1 MDKAFEYLKKTFPSK
16 YRDLV
21 LEHKAVNKVIS
32 FCDEQQQYLLF
43 TGMFP
48 EVNGGKGINEE
59 LETYFVNFLAEKYHA
74 TAVARASAFVEEDQ
88 TAFIGMDIRSKD
100 GEVWSQQNIFTVDD
114 EDKVTDVDADFT
126 HSSPENPIC
135 PIVNTYFEFIDFP
148 EDTLAYLNDLFE
160 QVKSSIQSIPLE
172 K

>member
-1 MDKAFEYLKKTFPSK
+1 MDKGFEYLKATFPNK
-16 YRDLV
+16 YRNLV

-74 TAVARASAFVEEDQ
+74 TAVARASAFVQEDQ
-88 TAFIGMDIRSKD
+88 
-100 GEVWSQQNIFTVDD
+100 
-114 EDKVTDVDADFT
+114 
-126 HSSPENPIC
+126 
-135 PIVNTYFEFIDFP
+135 
-148 EDTLAYLNDLFE
+148 
-160 QVKSSIQSIPLE
+160 
-172 K
+172 

>member
-1 MDKAFEYLKKTFPSK
+1 MDKGFEYLKATFPNK
-16 YRDLV
+16 YRNLV

-32 FCDEQQQYLLF
+32 FCDEHQQYLLF
-43 TGMFP
+43 TGMFH
-48 EVNGGKGINEE
+48 EVNGGKGISDE

-88 TAFIGMDIRSKD
+88 TAFIGIDIRSAD
-100 GEVWSQQNIFTVDD
+100 GDVWSQQNIFAVDD

-126 HSSPENPIC
+126 HSSPVNPIC

-160 QVKSSIQSIPLE
+160 QVKPSIQGIPLD

>member
-1 MDKAFEYLKKTFPSK
+1 VDKAFEYLKSTFPNK

-32 FCDEQQQYLLF
+32 FCDDQQQYLLF
-43 TGMFP
+43 TGMFA
-48 EVNGGKGINEE
+48 EVNGGKGVSDE

-74 TAVARASAFVEEDQ
+74 KAVARASAFVQEDQ
-88 TAFIGMDIRSKD
+88 TAFIGIDIRSAD
-100 GEVWSQQNIFTVDD
+100 GDVWSQQNIFAVDD
-114 EDKVTDVDADFT
+114 EDKVISVDADFAL
-126 HSSPENPIC
+126 SSNENPIC
-135 PIVNTYFEFIDFP
+135 PTVNTYFEFIDFP

-160 QVKSSIQSIPLE
+160 QVKLSIQAIPLE